1 MWKGHHI
8 TVFLHNS
15 NRRSSHLLLIRQIQ
29 RIHILPC
36 KHDSCSSILEE
47 GGEGY
52 GKWGVGLARYVVRDW
67 GKYWCHSRPF
77 IFTFEGVA
85 LYHWLLPYKLP
96 INYFCKN
103 SIGECCVPLFVD
115 RTVHT
120 SWSLVCWKWGISNLT
135 QIFVA
140 WLGSNYSSRN
150 IGECCR
156 PLDGRHL

>member
-1 MWKGHHI
+1 MHTTLQCSCI
-8 TVFLHNS
+8 IQT
-15 NRRSSHLLLIRQIQ
+15 SHLLLIRQIQ
-29 RIHILPC
+29 RIYILPC
-36 KHDSCSSILEE
+36 CCILVNMTVAAAYWKR

-52 GKWGVGLARYVVRDW
+52 GKWGVGLARYMLLEIW

-120 SWSLVCWKWGISNLT
+120 SWRVGSEVSPTSCNTNICRL
-135 QIFVA
+135 A
-140 WLGSNYSSRN
+140 WVKLLQQKHWRVLSTS
-150 IGECCR
+150 
-156 PLDGRHL
+156 